1 MGSSSVRRAMSNRS
15 HSDNVKSFSALT
27 ALEPTETGD
36 DGINVNNDNKRRY
49 SYTRSKS
56 VAAGLPR
63 LGHDDTPVQDNSQMP
78 ILQDNSMH
86 ETSYDN
92 KSLTRKK
99 RHDSVTKDGSSSAFG
114 KLLKQVKNIVVK
126 DKHKRPRLS
135 EPENGKLSSMLH
147 SKSSLL
153 PNKLRHQS
161 QSCLTPK
168 HLKLTQHHSTPR
180 LFKNN

>member
-27 ALEPTETGD
+27 ALEPTESSD
-36 DGINVNNDNKRRY
+36 DGINGNNDNETRY
-49 SYTRSKS
+49 SYNRSKS
-56 VAAGLPR
+56 VAACLPR
-63 LGHDDTPVQDNSQMP
+63 LGDDVSNVQENSQIP

-92 KSLTRKK
+92 KSLSRKK
-99 RHDSVTKDGSSSAFG
+99 RHDSLNNGSSAFG
-114 KLLKQVKNIVVK
+114 KLLKQVKNIVSK

-135 EPENGKLSSMLH
+135 SDPECSKLSSILH
-147 SKSSLL
+147 SKSSLV
-153 PNKLRHQS
+153 PSKLRHQS

-180 LFKNN
+180 LFKHS